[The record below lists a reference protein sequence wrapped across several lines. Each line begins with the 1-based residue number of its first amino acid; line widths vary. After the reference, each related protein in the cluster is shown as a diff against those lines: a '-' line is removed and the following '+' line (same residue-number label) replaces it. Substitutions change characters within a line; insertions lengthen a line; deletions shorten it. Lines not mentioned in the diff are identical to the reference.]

1 MSQESSC
8 SSICQEC
15 FQCRAPRMN
24 RLVDYFRNRNQE
36 TPRFLV
42 NWTEWPLTVP
52 VAFLFITFPRLQM
65 IEFFRRRLWVVS
77 VIVKRS
83 TDQDH
88 QLIFVFLS
96 SPKVWRPGYNGVRPL
111 QQSCSGWIKIR
122 EAYDWDAIHLPIK
135 APPPGWVQTKDASM
149 EALLFGQGIARA
161 LRYMVLPNSCTGCT
175 GWVAGSEKALQPWT
189 AHRVGKW
196 SHCTRMTCW
205 SLYCSL
211 GVRSL
216 LGQGGEKSHGVL
228 ASLQRIS

>member
-88 QLIFVFLS
+88 QLILVFLS

-135 APPPGWVQTKDASM
+135 PPP
-149 EALLFGQGIARA
+149 
-161 LRYMVLPNSCTGCT
+161 P
-175 GWVAGSEKALQPWT
+175 
-189 AHRVGKW
+189 RVGSNKRCKYGSALIW
-196 SHCTRMTCW
+196 ARDNKGIKIHGLTEQLHWVHWLGCRFWKSPSAMNSSPCW
-205 SLYCSL
+205 
-211 GVRSL
+211 
-216 LGQGGEKSHGVL
+216 
-228 ASLQRIS
+228 